1 MLSHFEESLYLC
13 ILKLNKSKS
22 MKILVTGANGYIG
35 RHVVKALLNKG
46 CDVIACDIITKDV
59 DSRAIH
65 KTWDIFSNDHEDLF
79 DQLDRPDVCVHLAW
93 RDGFVHNSKAHMS
106 DLSAHYKFLIALMEQ
121 GLKHLAVMSSM
132 HEVGY
137 WEGKIDE
144 NTPCNPLSQYGA
156 AKNALRQALT
166 LYCGSNNVILQWL
179 RGFYILGDD
188 TKNHSIF
195 TKICQAAQEGKKT
208 FPFTSGK
215 TKYDFLHI
223 EELAD
228 QISAVVM
235 QNKVNGIINVCS
247 GKAVTLAEQVENFI
261 KDHGFDIQLEYGV
274 FPDRPYDSP
283 IIYGDAEKIRKIM
296 RVTKK

>member
-1 MLSHFEESLYLC
+1 
-13 ILKLNKSKS
+13 

-35 RHVVKALLNKG
+35 RHVVKALLDKG
-46 CDVIACDIITKDV
+46 CEVIACDINTNDIDP
-59 DSRAIH
+59 RAMCR
-65 KTWDIFSNDHEDLF
+65 KWNLFSNDYSGIYKQF
-79 DQLDRPDVCVHLAW
+79 DHPDVCVHLAW
-93 RDGFVHNSKAHMS
+93 RDGFVHNSLAHMG
-106 DLSAHYKFLIALMEQ
+106 DLSAHFKFLTALMEQ
-121 GLKHLAVMSSM
+121 GLRQVAVMSSM

-144 NTPCNPLSQYGA
+144 NTPCNPLSQYGV

-166 LYCGSNNVILQWL
+166 LYCNANNVVLQWL

-188 TKNHSIF
+188 MKNHSIF
-195 TKICQAAQEGKKT
+195 TKICQAAADGKRT
-208 FPFTSGK
+208 FPFNSGK

-235 QNKVNGIINVCS
+235 QDKVTGIINVCS
-247 GKAVTLAEQVENFI
+247 GKPVTLAEQVEVFI
-261 KDHGFDIQLEYGV
+261 KEHGFDIKLEYGA

-283 IIYGDAEKIRKIM
+283 IIYGDDRKVKEVM
-296 RVTKK
+296 GKSPNL